1 MKNIFKKTNQ
11 STTTTT
17 TTKTQGDGNMKNV
30 LNKSNVMKGASIIND
45 VAMIFGAISLVAEG
59 VREIYKYSKEKKQS
73 KKLANLSDCEIESL
87 TRDGL
92 DIVKSISSAQV
103 FEDSTLTI
111 LLYNAFKEK
120 DFSKLGEVL
129 SREFEEKE
137 VDTIIERLVELA
149 SK

>member
-11 STTTTT
+11 GTTTTT
-17 TTKTQGDGNMKNV
+17 NKTQGAGNMKNV

-59 VREIYKYSKEKKQS
+59 AREIYKYSKEKKQS
-73 KKLANLSDCEIESL
+73 KKLSNLSECEIERL

-92 DIVKSISSAQV
+92 GIIKSISAAQA

-111 LLYNAFKEK
+111 LLYNAFKDK

-129 SREFEEKE
+129 NGEFDEKE
-137 VDTIIERLVELA
+137 VDTLIEQLVALA
-149 SK
+149 TK